1 MTKKDHNKLPKT
13 TQDFL
18 VVGLGASAGGIEAIK
33 KVVSAIPKNSGI
45 AYVIVLHLHPE
56 HESIL
61 PEILAKHTEIPV
73 YEIKDEIN
81 LVPDT
86 IYVIPENKLL
96 ISVDGILKLEAR
108 DPAMSLNLSIDI
120 FFNSLGITHQNNAAG
135 VVLSG
140 MGSDGTMGL
149 KAIKKYG
156 GITLA
161 QEPSSA
167 IFSSMPQNAI
177 NQGAVDYILV
187 PEEIPAQLIKAN
199 NFNKNKN
206 FSEEEKSVPKSYEE
220 VLSQIIVLIRQQKGI
235 DFSYYKE
242 PTLKRR
248 IARRMGLNRIDNIYS
263 YYTYLQETKD
273 ELDSLQKDFL
283 IPVTS
288 FFRDTKT
295 FQSLTEVVFPRL
307 LNGQTNVD
315 PIRVWVAGC
324 SSGEEA
330 YSIAIN
336 LHEFLADLAPQT
348 KIQIF
353 ATDISESNIAK
364 ARLGIYNALD
374 VQVIPPYLQS
384 KYFVKLD
391 NGSFQVSKGIRDTC
405 IFAVH
410 NFLKDPP
417 FSKIDLVS
425 CRNVLIYM
433 TIFLQKK
440 ALTTFHYA
448 LKETGTLWLGKSE
461 TISVASDLF
470 MLISNNDKFFSR
482 KYATASRFIQTPP
495 ITVDELLNL
504 KNDMPSL
511 PLTSQADFQKKAE
524 EIILDQYSPPCVI
537 VSDQNDII
545 HFSGDTSFFFAP
557 AQGKASFNI
566 MKMIRKEL
574 SFDLRSLLHKA
585 QQKKERVS
593 KDNIVVKLDNES
605 FLICIEVIPIL
616 ESVATH
622 YLIVF
627 PKKTLLQSEEEL
639 KKSRSRKS
647 KKDLAEQLIQQLEGE
662 LAQTR
667 QDILN
672 ITESQ
677 ETANEE
683 LQSANEELLSSSEEL
698 QTLNEELET
707 SKEELQSSN
716 EELSTMNQELLNRQ
730 EHLNQAHAQMEALN
744 NKLSIQ
750 NRTLEEAQANAQMG
764 TITWNLQTNELNY
777 SANLLRI
784 LGYDPDK
791 NAFDWAQ
798 IGAHVHPGDL
808 SAMEEVKRNVFTEK
822 KVNEQSFRIITKDGA
837 LKYIRSNGSIIQI
850 GKEDIVVIVLQDVS
864 RDLLLTR
871 NLQTRK
877 AILTEAQEL
886 GKIGSWEVDFINNTI
901 QWSEDTYRIYGYEP
915 FEIPVDLDTIAGVH
929 PDDILELK
937 ALIENSK
944 VTGDKFEAEYRRY
957 NKAGNIRYIHS
968 RGNIRKD
975 NDGRIT
981 GMLCVSMDIT
991 ELHDKEVKLKEA
1003 YGQLKAKNFELERSN
1018 AELAAFSYI
1027 ASHDLQE
1034 PLRKIETFT
1043 QRILEKEVVPDTM
1056 QDYFSRIV
1064 RASKRMRSL
1073 LSDLLNYS
1081 RMNAGNDI
1089 FVPTDLNTVLE
1100 EAKNSLSEKIE
1111 EKNVIIEADHLPT
1124 LAGIPTQFYQLF
1136 MNLISN
1142 SIKYCKQDTVPQI
1155 VIKAAILTGEQIADM
1170 RSKIGQK
1177 FWQISFEDNGIGFEQ
1192 DNENK
1197 VFELFQRLHGKS
1209 EYEGTGIGLTICRKV
1224 VQNHNG
1230 FITVKSEP
1238 NNGTIF
1244 KIYLPINE

>member
-1 MTKKDHNKLPKT
+1 MTKKDHNNLPKT

-33 KVVSAIPKNSGI
+33 KVLKAIPKHSGI

-56 HESIL
+56 HESML
-61 PEILAKHTEIPV
+61 PEILAKHTELPV

-86 IYVIPENKLL
+86 VYVIPENKVLL
-96 ISVDGILKLEAR
+96 SVDGILKLEAR
-108 DPAMSLNLSIDI
+108 NPEMSLNLSIDI
-120 FFNSLGITHQNNAAG
+120 FFNSLGETHQNNAAG

-161 QEPSSA
+161 QDPSSA
-167 IFSSMPQNAI
+167 SFPSMPQNAI
-177 NQGAVDYILV
+177 DEGTVDFVLL
-187 PEEIPAQLIKAN
+187 PEEIPSQLIKIHTAN
-199 NFNKNKN
+199 ENNYFHQ
-206 FSEEEKSVPKSYEE
+206 EEKALPKSYEE
-220 VLSQIIVLIRQQKGI
+220 VLTHIIVLIRQQKGI

-248 IARRMGLNRIDNIYS
+248 IARRMGLNRIEDIYT
-263 YYTYLQETKD
+263 YYTFLQTNKE

-288 FFRDTKT
+288 FFRDAKT

-307 LNGQTNVD
+307 MNSQINHD

-336 LHEFLADLAPQT
+336 LHEFLSEKSPQT
-348 KIQIF
+348 RIQIF
-353 ATDISESNIAK
+353 ATDISETNIAK
-364 ARLGIYNALD
+364 ARTGIYNALD
-374 VQVIPPYLQS
+374 VQVIPPHLLN

-391 NGSFQVSKGIRDTC
+391 NGNYQVTKSIRDTC

-417 FSKIDLVS
+417 FSKIDLVT

-470 MLISNNDKFFSR
+470 MLISTYDKFFSR
-482 KYATASRFIQTPP
+482 KYATASRFIQTSP
-495 ITVDELLNL
+495 ITVDDPHNLN
-504 KNDMPSL
+504 NDMPSL

-524 EIILDQYSPPCVI
+524 EIILDQYSPPSVI

-545 HFSGDTSFFFAP
+545 HFSGDTSFYFTL
-557 AQGKASFNI
+557 AQGKASFNV

-605 FLICIEVIPIL
+605 YLICIEVIPIL

-627 PKKTLLQSEEEL
+627 PKKTLLQTEEEL
-639 KKSRSRKS
+639 KKSRSKKS
-647 KKDLAEQLIQQLEGE
+647 KKDVAEQLIQQLERE

-672 ITESQ
+672 ISESQ

-730 EHLNQAHAQMEALN
+730 EHLNQAHAQLEALN

-750 NRTLEEAQANAQMG
+750 NRTLQEAQVNAQMG

-777 SANLLRI
+777 SGNLIRL
-784 LGYDPDK
+784 LGYDPEK
-791 NAFDWAQ
+791 NTFDLAH
-798 IGAHVHPGDL
+798 IGAHIHPDDL
-808 SAMEEVKRNVFTEK
+808 SAMEEVRKAVFNEK
-822 KVNEQSFRIITKDGA
+822 KVTEQSFRIIAKDGT

-850 GKEDIVVIVLQDVS
+850 GKEDVVVIVLQDVS
-864 RDLLLTR
+864 RDLVLNR
-871 NLQTRK
+871 SLQTRK
-877 AILTEAQEL
+877 AILSEAQEL
-886 GKIGSWEVDFINNTI
+886 GKIGSWEVDFINDTI
-901 QWSEDTYRIYGYEP
+901 QWSEETYRIYGYEP
-915 FEIPVDLDTIAGVH
+915 NEIPIDQETIARVH
-929 PDDILELK
+929 PDDIAQLK
-937 ALIENSK
+937 ALIEHSK
-944 VTGDKFEAEYRRY
+944 VTGEKFEAEYRRY
-957 NKAGNIRYIHS
+957 NKAGEIRYIHS

-975 NDGRIT
+975 KDGNIT

-991 ELHDKEVKLKEA
+991 ELHDNEVKLKEA
-1003 YGQLKAKNFELERSN
+1003 YGELKFKNFELERSN

-1034 PLRKIETFT
+1034 PLRKIDTFI

-1064 RASKRMRSL
+1064 KASKRMRSL

-1100 EAKNSLSEKIE
+1100 EAKNSLSEKIAD
-1111 EKNVIIEADHLPT
+1111 KNAIIEADHLPT
-1124 LAGIPTQFYQLF
+1124 LPGIPTQFYQLF
-1136 MNLISN
+1136 TNLISN
-1142 SIKYCKQDTVPQI
+1142 SIKYCLEDTIPRI
-1155 VIKAAILTGEQIADM
+1155 IIKAAILTGEQIGDFNA
-1170 RSKIGQK
+1170 KNGQK
-1177 FWQISFEDNGIGFEQ
+1177 FWKISFEDNGIGFEQ
-1192 DNENK
+1192 ENEHK

-1238 NNGTIF
+1238 NNGALFT
-1244 KIYLPINE
+1244 IYLPINE